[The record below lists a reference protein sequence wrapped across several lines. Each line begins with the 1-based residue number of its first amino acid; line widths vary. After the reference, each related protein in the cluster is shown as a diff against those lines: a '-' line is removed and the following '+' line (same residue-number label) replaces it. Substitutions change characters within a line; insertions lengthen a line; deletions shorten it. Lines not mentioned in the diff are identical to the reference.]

1 MPSRFQVKIVCA
13 FPVVLRRRL
22 ASVGARIQREYA
34 KPGWHGMTSGYFF
47 EDLHVGQTATLSKT
61 ITEADILM
69 YVAVSLDTNPIH
81 LDEETARQSRFGGRI
96 AHGML
101 SAGLIS
107 ALLGTRL
114 PGPGTIYLSQSL
126 AFRAPVRIGDTVKA
140 TVEITDLNPL
150 KKRATIR
157 TTCMVKEE
165 TVINGEAV
173 VLVPSRP

>member
-1 MPSRFQVKIVCA
+1 V
-13 FPVVLRRRL
+13 
-22 ASVGARIQREYA
+22 
-34 KPGWHGMTSGYFF
+34 
-47 EDLHVGQTATLSKT
+47 SKT

-69 YVAVSLDTNPIH
+69 HVAVSLDTNHTNPIH

-114 PGPGTIYLSQSL
+114 PGPGTIYLNQSL
-126 AFRAPVRIGDTVKA
+126 AFRAPVRLGDTVKA
-140 TVEITDLNPL
+140 TVEITDLNLP

-157 TTCMVKEE
+157 TTCMAKEE
-165 TVINGEAV
+165 MVINGEAV